1 MANYY
6 YINIESEKMTQ
17 DVANEIFQTIAPK
30 QRVRHFSFS
39 EGHLNYNTRG
49 LVDVTEVLE
58 AYGFNDDEDKIEIKD
73 EFELVYESLE
83 DNK

>member
-17 DVANEIFQTIAPK
+17 NVANEIFQTIVPK
-30 QRVRHFSFS
+30 QRVRCFSFS

-49 LVDVTEVLE
+49 FIDVTEVLE
-58 AYGFNDDEDKIEIKD
+58 AYGFNDKEDKIEIKD
-73 EFELVYESLE
+73 EFELVYETLGESE
-83 DNK
+83 